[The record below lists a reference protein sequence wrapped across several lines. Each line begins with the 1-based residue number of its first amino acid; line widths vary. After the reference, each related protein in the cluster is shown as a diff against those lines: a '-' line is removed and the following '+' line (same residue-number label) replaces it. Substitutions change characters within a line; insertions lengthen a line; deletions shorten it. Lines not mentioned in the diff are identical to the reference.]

1 MSHTLTQFARE
12 LEDRERQI
20 DNAAERALHRKK
32 LLEVADRE
40 RFADRPTTAEMQ
52 SEICRHYADGYA
64 AKQATTDLW
73 RAQGRVLT
81 FATAIELH
89 YSQLTGD
96 KEREAVLLA
105 MYAKK
110 RGEMK

>member
-1 MSHTLTQFARE
+1 MGACEKKEGHLHC
-12 LEDRERQI
+12 
-20 DNAAERALHRKK
+20 ERAIELNS
-32 LLEVADRE
+32 LEQLRRD
-40 RFADRPTTAEMQ
+40 DRPTTAEMQ
-52 SEICRHYADGYA
+52 SEICRHYPDGYA

-89 YSQLTGD
+89 YSQLVKD
-96 KEREAVLLA
+96 VVREAELLI

-110 RGEMK
+110 RKELQK

>member
-1 MSHTLTQFARE
+1 MGTCEKKEGHLHC
-12 LEDRERQI
+12 
-20 DNAAERALHRKK
+20 ERAIELNA
-32 LLEVADRE
+32 LEQLRRD
-40 RFADRPTTAEMQ
+40 DRPTTAEMQ
-52 SEICRHYADGYA
+52 SEICRHYPDGYA
-64 AKQATTDLW
+64 AKQATMSLW
-73 RAQGRVLT
+73 RDQGRVLT